1 MRHSEPGHRITGAI
15 VISYSPGRRARVVR
29 PTPPFTLQAAKT
41 NPSLRFIGAMF
52 AGGGFPFLA
61 AVAMAVLF
69 DSRGGEPFS
78 ASVMALFLY
87 SPLLVLIGVA
97 VGVAC
102 YRHATVMKCFGIADA
117 LLLAVIV
124 LRFPA

>member
-1 MRHSEPGHRITGAI
+1 
-15 VISYSPGRRARVVR
+15 
-29 PTPPFTLQAAKT
+29 
-41 NPSLRFIGAMF
+41 MF
-52 AGGGFPFLA
+52 AGGCFPLLA
-61 AVAMAVLF
+61 AVAVAVLF
-69 DSRGGEPFS
+69 DSRGGEPFA
-78 ASVMALFLY
+78 ASVIGLFLF

-102 YRHATVMKCFGIADA
+102 YRHTTVMKCLGVADA